1 MFLILVLV
9 RLISFVILIL
19 RGQARV
25 HSKWFLHG
33 HTPFGESRTDS
44 RSANPLSR
52 LSSLNLPAW
61 GYGRRTEKV
70 RIFMQHRA
78 GGITSGA
85 ENAVCRIIEG
95 LALLGGLNPL
105 LLRDGIVVD

>member
-1 MFLILVLV
+1 MVLARPYTV
-9 RLISFVILIL
+9 RRIQNRQPLREPFV
-19 RGQARV
+19 
-25 HSKWFLHG
+25 
-33 HTPFGESRTDS
+33 
-44 RSANPLSR
+44 
-52 LSSLNLPAW
+52 PAVIVEPAGL